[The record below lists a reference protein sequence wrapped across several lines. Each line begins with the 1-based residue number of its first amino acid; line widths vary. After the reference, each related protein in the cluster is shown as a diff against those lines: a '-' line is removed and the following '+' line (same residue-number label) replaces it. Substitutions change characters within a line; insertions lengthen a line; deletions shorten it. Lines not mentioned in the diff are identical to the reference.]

1 MGKQTGIWLDSER
14 AYIITLTGGSPVVE
28 EVESPVETRV
38 RIEGEHKPYSRL
50 GGMYVNP
57 QKKRTKKQEQQLR
70 QYFRMILKKVKD
82 ADEIFVF
89 GPSNTPRRFYKELLQ
104 HRDLAPRVVKY
115 ESEDH
120 LTRNQMVA
128 RVRKVFEAKGSLV

>member
-1 MGKQTGIWLDSER
+1 MGIQTGIWLDSEH
-14 AYIITLTGGSPVVE
+14 AYVITLREGHVTVE

-38 RIEGEHKPYSRL
+38 RIEGERKPYSRL

-57 QKKRTKKQEQQLR
+57 QKKRTKRQEQQLR
-70 QYFRMILKKVKD
+70 SYFRSIMDKIKD

-89 GPSNTPRRFYKELLQ
+89 GPSHTPRRFYKELLR
-104 HRDLAPRVVKY
+104 HHDLAPRVAGY

-128 RVRKVFEAKGSLV
+128 KVRKVFRQKGSLV